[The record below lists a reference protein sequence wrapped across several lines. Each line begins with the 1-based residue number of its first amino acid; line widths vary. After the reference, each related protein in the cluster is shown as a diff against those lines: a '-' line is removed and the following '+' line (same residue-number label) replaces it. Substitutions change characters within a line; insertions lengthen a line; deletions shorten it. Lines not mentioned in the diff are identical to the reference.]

1 MSAVS
6 LLQSKEYKSA
16 KNYNNNSSTVL
27 FESLASQSSAMFIC
41 FLQQKNRKRLP
52 PDVMPKRALF
62 PTVAL

>member
-16 KNYNNNSSTVL
+16 KNYNSSTVL